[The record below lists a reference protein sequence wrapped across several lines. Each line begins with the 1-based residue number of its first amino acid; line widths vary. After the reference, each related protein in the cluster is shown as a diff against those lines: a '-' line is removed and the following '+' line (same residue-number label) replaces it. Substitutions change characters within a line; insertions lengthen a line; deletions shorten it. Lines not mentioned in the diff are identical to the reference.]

1 MKARLMF
8 ALEFPLL
15 WDLSREVREGTSDGR
30 DEAIP
35 VSMGRFNDAE

>member
-1 MKARLMF
+1 MKARLVF

-15 WDLSREVREGTSDGR
+15 WDVSREAREGARDGR

>member
-15 WDLSREVREGTSDGR
+15 RDLSREAREGASDGR
-30 DEAIP
+30 DEGIP
-35 VSMGRFNDAE
+35 VSMGRFNDDE